1 MIGTDIV
8 TRLVHAKYVIYAKI
22 VIVVAPLKLA
32 AQNKVYLLK
41 LVAPNQVALYARA
54 ILHVTSIVPFA
65 RSLVHNRV
73 QHARCARTLVHSLV
87 HLAQFV
93 QNSVHNHARFV
104 RNLVRSLAQFV
115 QNLVHSLALFARNLV
130 HNHAHRAQFVR
141 NSVHSLAHHA
151 QSARNS
157 VLCRVHHTQRS
168 DRNHVKNALYVQ
180 NSVHNHAPSAR
191 NLDHNHAKSVLYM
204 IVAHVIQDVTNAT
217 KHAAI
222 LASVI
227 HVIAAVKYHHFVI
240 AAVKCH
246 HFVIAAVIA
255 PIAMPVRHHLRRL
268 NRVDHATRAV
278 KNLHINP
285 TAPARVISVLHV
297 IRVVKTA
304 TRVRHSRVHGW
315 YHMITLQR
323 GA

>member
-1 MIGTDIV
+1 
-8 TRLVHAKYVIYAKI
+8 
-22 VIVVAPLKLA
+22 
-32 AQNKVYLLK
+32 
-41 LVAPNQVALYARA
+41 
-54 ILHVTSIVPFA
+54 
-65 RSLVHNRV
+65 
-73 QHARCARTLVHSLV
+73 
-87 HLAQFV
+87 
-93 QNSVHNHARFV
+93 
-104 RNLVRSLAQFV
+104 
-115 QNLVHSLALFARNLV
+115 
-130 HNHAHRAQFVR
+130 
-141 NSVHSLAHHA
+141 
-151 QSARNS
+151 
-157 VLCRVHHTQRS
+157 
-168 DRNHVKNALYVQ
+168 
-180 NSVHNHAPSAR
+180 
-191 NLDHNHAKSVLYM
+191 M

-227 HVIAAVKYHHFVI
+227 HVIAAVKY
-240 AAVKCH
+240 H